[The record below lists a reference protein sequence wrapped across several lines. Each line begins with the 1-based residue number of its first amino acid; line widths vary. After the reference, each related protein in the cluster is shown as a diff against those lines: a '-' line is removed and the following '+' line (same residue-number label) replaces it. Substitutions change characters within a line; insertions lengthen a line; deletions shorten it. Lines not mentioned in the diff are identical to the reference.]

1 MDQERHPLFV
11 NTVRRKAI
19 ELPNVGISRYV
30 LTVGRKAILRLLAR
44 GSKPHAISTNV
55 FRGRMAKKTSL
66 IQQIQRHVEK
76 KRMQSNLCSSR
87 NFCLHYRM
95 NGNWEA
101 KCWRLQAEL
110 HLRNYIAKTRVWRVK
125 IEGNEELRAFSI
137 PRSRNCLR
145 INSSTRSQIHHR
157 SGQLDDAIKGSP
169 RPIFTFNITLEVSLV
184 GD

>member
-1 MDQERHPLFV
+1 MSCLWRNFDK
-11 NTVRRKAI
+11 NST
-19 ELPNVGISRYV
+19 
-30 LTVGRKAILRLLAR
+30 LAR

-101 KCWRLQAEL
+101 KCWRLHAEL
-110 HLRNYIAKTRVWRVK
+110 HLRNYIGKTRVWRVK
-125 IEGNEELRAFSI
+125 IEGNDEPLAF
-137 PRSRNCLR
+137 P
-145 INSSTRSQIHHR
+145 SQGVEIVC
-157 SGQLDDAIKGSP
+157 GLTVAQ
-169 RPIFTFNITLEVSLV
+169 EVSFITKVDSSVMPTSREAPIQFSPLILHWKFPFLEMCWRLMHR
-184 GD
+184 GHWHWRFLKTPR